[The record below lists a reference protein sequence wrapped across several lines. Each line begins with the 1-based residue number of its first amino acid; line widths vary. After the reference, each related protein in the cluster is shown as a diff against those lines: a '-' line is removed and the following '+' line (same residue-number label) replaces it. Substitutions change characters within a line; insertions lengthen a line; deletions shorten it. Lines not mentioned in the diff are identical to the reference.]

1 MELHEKYGVCGVL
14 LLEGVET
21 EIYTDP
27 TTGNLLYLDELAGRD
42 MMIGGISEATAR
54 QNMSARAISDKLAKG
69 AYGPG
74 VIGVVYCKDR
84 VIVLTSETTCEI
96 RPFNKLKVPAD
107 THYAIDLNI
116 DAEE

>member
-1 MELHEKYGVCGVL
+1 MELHEKYEVCGVL

-27 TTGNLLYLDELAGRD
+27 STGNLLYLDETSGRE
-42 MMIGGISEATAR
+42 MMIGGIAESTAR
-54 QNMSARAISDKLAKG
+54 QGMNAKAISEKLAKG

-74 VIGVVYCKDR
+74 VIGIVYCKTY

-107 THYAIDLNI
+107 KHYAIDLNI